1 MFEREWEREWEKECE
16 KEKERMFV
24 IEKVRE
30 CKNETDRKR
39 ENRKREGG
47 TNIEKIKKTP
57 ENMIKR
63 SGWEKRREKD
73 LRNVQT

>member
-1 MFEREWEREWEKECE
+1 
-16 KEKERMFV
+16 MFV

-47 TNIEKIKKTP
+47 TNMEKIKKTS

-63 SGWEKRREKD
+63 NRADERREERERFKKCTNINRIRMRD
-73 LRNVQT
+73 DE